1 MTDSCRNDAISLDDC
16 SVVPLSCHDL
26 LERVAWTSPP
36 ARRSPRVYC
45 HQCYLS
51 LVALALVLV
60 LALALVLVLVDVATH
75 Y

>member
-1 MTDSCRNDAISLDDC
+1 MTIVRRRICIDYF
-16 SVVPLSCHDL
+16 V
-26 LERVAWTSPP
+26 WTSPP
-36 ARRSPRVYC
+36 ARRSPRAYC